1 MAMDPCHDHVLMEF
15 RFMCRTVAASTRHII
30 PTMLPNQR
38 RRCSRILAQTDQA
51 LPSHC
56 LVCACKKKVLTGECP
71 STANNAT
78 MLSILHP
85 PNSFTSCHQQPQP
98 PHTGRRVVARVVW
111 LYTRTNMASRARRV
125 GRTQDEDVSVVA
137 DLEKALQPRRHLAK
151 HMSTSMHMH
160 FHLCTYVQPEMSS
173 QAQSV
178 IGAQQGLHPH
188 RSQHHP
194 SGPTSFPT
202 PTPTARGPS
211 PIAVR

>member
-1 MAMDPCHDHVLMEF
+1 MPRSCAEGIPIHVLRQLDISYRPCF
-15 RFMCRTVAASTRHII
+15 PISAAAARVY
-30 PTMLPNQR
+30 
-38 RRCSRILAQTDQA
+38 SRSQTKLYRLTA
-51 LPSHC
+51 SYVH
-56 LVCACKKKVLTGECP
+56 AKKKVPTGECP
-71 STANNAT
+71 SVANNAT

-160 FHLCTYVQPEMSS
+160 FHLCTYVQPEMGS